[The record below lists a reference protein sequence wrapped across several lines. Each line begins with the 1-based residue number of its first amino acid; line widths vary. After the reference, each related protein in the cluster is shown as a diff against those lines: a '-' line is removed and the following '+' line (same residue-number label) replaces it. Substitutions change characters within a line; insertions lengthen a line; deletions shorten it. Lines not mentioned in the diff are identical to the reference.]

1 MPFKSA
7 AQFSQLTSS
16 LGGVIIEHTSK
27 FAAQHKLPPMN
38 AAGLDQMS
46 AKIDD
51 FAAELLM
58 FGCDTWPDSAATD
71 GTELTHESIASDV
84 DPPKT
89 VQTSLPSLRSLPSC
103 LACTFGTVAASLAL
117 GAAAL
122 FTIGTGDYFTIA
134 FGVLAV
140 ALFFGPVHALTA
152 AGTAALLHN
161 FFLVGTPF
169 AFEAPTKVEITM
181 TVFFLGLALAAPW
194 LADRAAKWRN
204 RSGTISPNRVTAL
217 S

>member
-1 MPFKSA
+1 
-7 AQFSQLTSS
+7 
-16 LGGVIIEHTSK
+16 
-27 FAAQHKLPPMN
+27 MN

-58 FGCDTWPDSAATD
+58 FGCDTWPESAGPVDCET
-71 GTELTHESIASDV
+71 THEAAPSDV

-89 VQTSLPSLRSLPSC
+89 ALAC
-103 LACTFGTVAASLAL
+103 LACTFGTVAASLVL
-117 GAAAL
+117 GAIAL
-122 FTIGTGDYFTIA
+122 FTFGTGDYFAIA

-140 ALFFGPVHALTA
+140 ALFFGPIQALTA

-169 AFEAPTKVEITM
+169 HFDAPTKVEVTM
-181 TVFFLGLALAAPW
+181 TVFFLGLALATPW
-194 LADRAAKWRN
+194 LADRAAKWRY
-204 RSGTISPNRVTAL
+204 RSLAIAPNRGLAKER
-217 S
+217 